1 MFRVSPPLLAV
12 VRLAVAA
19 VWIYEGLWLK
29 VVRPSM
35 HELAV
40 AQSVTIGPL
49 SPVTLLRVIG
59 VGETLMGLGVLS
71 GRYARFL
78 AWFQGAVLV
87 LMNAVGILFAGDAIP
102 DPAGLVI
109 HNLPLL
115 ACIVVLGV
123 CGPAS
128 AARPRVVEKR

>member
-1 MFRVSPPLLAV
+1 MNPLLLAV
-12 VRLAVAA
+12 VRLALAA

-29 VVRPSM
+29 VARPSM

-59 VGETLMGLGVLS
+59 GGETLMGLGVLS

-78 AWFQGAVLV
+78 AWFQGVVLV

-102 DPAGLVI
+102 DPVGLVI

-128 AARPRVVEKR
+128 AAPPRAAGKP